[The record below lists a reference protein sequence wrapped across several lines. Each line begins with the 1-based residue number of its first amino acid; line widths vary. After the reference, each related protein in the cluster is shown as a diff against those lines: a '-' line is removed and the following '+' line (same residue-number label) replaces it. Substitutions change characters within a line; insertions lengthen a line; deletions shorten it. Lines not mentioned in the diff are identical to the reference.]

1 MGPTAAGKSALALGI
16 AREADAEIVSC
27 DSLQV
32 YRGLDI
38 GSAKPTKE
46 ERDVVPHHL
55 IDVVDPDESF
65 SAADYARLGR
75 QALASIASRARISV
89 VVGGTGLYLQALLF
103 GLFEGPG
110 RNPTLRRRLTRIA
123 DRYGHDRLHRM
134 LARVDPAAASRV
146 ASRDRVRVIRALEV
160 YRATG
165 RTLSEHHRRHSSRPR
180 ASSGFAT
187 LVVGVAPDRAT
198 LRTRVERRTEAMFE
212 AGLLDE
218 VSGLL
223 ARGYHGG
230 LPAMRAIGY
239 RQAVAVVRGEIGA
252 AEARRDIVRETMRYA
267 KRQMT
272 WFRHRSGATWTSS
285 ADQARDVVLAWLA
298 GSVER

>member
-1 MGPTAAGKSALALGI
+1 
-16 AREADAEIVSC
+16 
-27 DSLQV
+27 
-32 YRGLDI
+32 
-38 GSAKPTKE
+38 
-46 ERDVVPHHL
+46 
-55 IDVVDPDESF
+55 
-65 SAADYARLGR
+65 
-75 QALASIASRARISV
+75 
-89 VVGGTGLYLQALLF
+89 
-103 GLFEGPG
+103 
-110 RNPTLRRRLTRIA
+110 
-123 DRYGHDRLHRM
+123 
-134 LARVDPAAASRV
+134 
-146 ASRDRVRVIRALEV
+146 
-160 YRATG
+160 
-165 RTLSEHHRRHSSRPR
+165 
-180 ASSGFAT
+180 
-187 LVVGVAPDRAT
+187 
-198 LRTRVERRTEAMFE
+198 MFE